1 MLKMKIEAMKKILVT
16 VFVVL
21 FSSSMGWA
29 QHCFGVSIDG
39 AVTWQFD
46 NLSFTKNGMGVGPS
60 IGAVYQF
67 QNNKLLLQTGLS
79 VSESFMRVKV
89 DSMHIA
95 EPSVDSEGFDF
106 TYRGDLYDRMDKTM
120 ITELSIP
127 LMLGAKSDHLYILGG
142 VRLVVPVFALSK
154 QEALLTTKGDYG
166 DRYYEWLEDMP
177 QHGFFTAQPVQTQD
191 KLAMPIN
198 MNLCAELGGSW
209 NMGKPTPK
217 KAAKVFQIG
226 AFVEYSLLKGVKGT
240 ENPLIEVDATDI
252 MQVKMNHVYSSLPKH
267 GVVLHG
273 LSVGVR
279 MKVLLAMG
287 KNSNSQHRRDI
298 DGQCGISIMRSSYR

>member
-1 MLKMKIEAMKKILVT
+1 MLKMKIEAMKKILIT

-21 FSSSMGWA
+21 LSSSMGWA

-46 NLSFTKNGMGVGPS
+46 NISFTERGMGVGPS
-60 IGAVYQF
+60 IGAVYQY

-79 VSESFMRVKV
+79 ASESFMRVKV

-95 EPSVDSEGFDF
+95 LPSTDSEGYDF
-106 TYRGDLYDRMDKTM
+106 TYRGDLYNRMDKTM

-127 LMLGAKSDHLYILGG
+127 LMLGAKSDHLYFLGG
-142 VRLVVPVFALSK
+142 VRLLVPIFALSN

-166 DRYYEWLEDMP
+166 DRYYDWLEDMP

-226 AFVEYSLLKGVKGT
+226 AFVEYSLLNGVKGT
-240 ENPLIEVDATDI
+240 ENQLVEVDATEI
-252 MQVKMNHVYSSLPKH
+252 LQVKMNHVYSSLPKH

-273 LSVGVR
+273 LSAGIR
-279 MKVLLAMG
+279 LKVLWATG
-287 KNSNSQHRRDI
+287 KSSNSQQRRSF
-298 DGQCGISIMRSSYR
+298 DGQYETSALRSSYR